1 MGAKISPAQNSGHTE
16 KIGGTPG
23 TILSPDFEVAD
34 LLVAY
39 LEQIGVEYVF
49 GIPGGAI
56 EPLFNAMARSQRRGG
71 LRPVVARHEAGA
83 AFMADGYARET
94 GRLGVCCATSG
105 PGSTN
110 LITGVACAH
119 DNNVPLLAISGL
131 PALPSFGRGALQES
145 SSTGVN
151 AFAMFDHCTRYNT
164 MVSHPMQFE
173 RKLVNAL
180 MTAHQ
185 APGGP
190 AHLAIPLD
198 ILRGAAPSAAPAYN
212 LSALFNQEAVLIDE
226 RAVQRLKDE
235 LRLSAR
241 AVFVIGASCI
251 DAIETIMELAD
262 LTGALFVTTPDAKGF
277 INPLHPAYCG
287 VFGLGGHSSASELLA
302 SMPDIVLA
310 FGTGFSEF
318 VSGGWCDSLLN
329 NRLVHID
336 NSEENLMRSPMAMF
350 HVRGNIRSVCER
362 LTSLLK
368 AGSLPC
374 VETGRR
380 LNVECQSNGHDNYA
394 APDDGTCPARFPLP
408 GPLPQAGEGDSVSLR
423 EFHVKV
429 SLQSPE
435 SYDSDA
441 IPIKPQRLMKALSER
456 CPPNTRFVADSGNS
470 MMWTVHYLQPFN
482 RRIERPPLHG
492 YGKIQERR
500 SGTANWLR
508 VMMDF
513 CPMGWA
519 IGAAVGI
526 ARDNPVC
533 PVVCITGD
541 GAFLMSGQEITVA
554 AMEQLPV
561 VFIVL
566 NDGALGMVKHG
577 QRLAGA
583 EPVGYELPQ
592 VDYCRLAEAMGI
604 PGYVIRSPQQ
614 LDDLDF
620 DAILHRKGPT
630 LLDVRIDGEE
640 VPPMVL
646 RMKTLGTLKLGAD
659 KMHTHS
665 GAADE
670 CSDACFG

>member
-1 MGAKISPAQNSGHTE
+1 MIAEFPLVDSQQEEAVCNS
-16 KIGGTPG
+16 IVPNQ
-23 TILSPDFEVAD
+23 TIEVAD

-71 LRPVVARHEAGA
+71 LRAIVARHEAGA

-131 PALPSFGRGALQES
+131 PVLSSFGRGALQES

-151 AFAMFDHCTRYNT
+151 SFAMFHHCTRYND
-164 MVSHPMQFE
+164 MVTHPSQFE
-173 RKLVNAL
+173 RKLANAL

-198 ILRGAAPSAAPAYN
+198 IMRSSAPSAFPTYD
-212 LSALFNQEAVLIDE
+212 LEALFKHEPVLIDE
-226 RAVQRLKDE
+226 HAVQRLKDA
-235 LRLSAR
+235 LQQAQRV
-241 AVFVIGASCI
+241 VFVIGASCSE
-251 DAIETIMELAD
+251 AIEKMMVLASM
-262 LTGALFVTTPDAKGF
+262 TNALFITTPDAKGY
-277 INPLHPAYCG
+277 INPRHNAYRG
-287 VFGLGGHSSASELLA
+287 VFGFGGHTSAKALLESA
-302 SMPDIVLA
+302 PDIVLA

-336 NSEENLMRSPMAMF
+336 NSEENLLRSPMAML
-350 HVRGNIRSVCER
+350 HVRGHIRTICER
-362 LTSLLK
+362 LVELLQ
-368 AGSLPC
+368 G
-374 VETGRR
+374 ETPPVIDSPRIRHEGVDH
-380 LNVECQSNGHDNYA
+380 LQTDITFQS
-394 APDDGTCPARFPLP
+394 R
-408 GPLPQAGEGDSVSLR
+408 
-423 EFHVKV
+423 
-429 SLQSPE
+429 E
-435 SYDSDA
+435 SYESEA
-441 IPIKPQRLMKALSER
+441 TPIKPQRLMKALSEHF
-456 CPPNTRFVADSGNS
+456 PPNTRFLADSGNS
-470 MMWTVHYLQPFN
+470 MVWTVHYLQPHN
-482 RRIERPPLHG
+482 RRIERTRQPADGMTPE
-492 YGKIQERR
+492 QR

-526 ARDNPVC
+526 ARGNPAC

-554 AMEQLPV
+554 AMEGLTV
-561 VFIVL
+561 IYVVL

-577 QRLAGA
+577 QRLAKA
-583 EPVGYELPQ
+583 EVTCFELPQ
-592 VDYCRLAEAMGI
+592 VDYRKLAESMGI
-604 PGYVIRSPQQ
+604 PGHVIHSPHE
-614 LDDLDF
+614 LDNLDF
-620 DAILHRKGPT
+620 DTILRRKGPT

-640 VPPMVL
+640 VPPMLL
-646 RMKTLGTLKLGAD
+646 RMKTLGTLK
-659 KMHTHS
+659 
-665 GAADE
+665 
-670 CSDACFG
+670 

>member
-1 MGAKISPAQNSGHTE
+1 MGAHVLPVNNHTKAVANGPA
-16 KIGGTPG
+16 IVPAR
-23 TILSPDFEVAD
+23 IVAD
-34 LLVAY
+34 LLVTY

-49 GIPGGAI
+49 GVPGGAI

-71 LRPVVARHEAGA
+71 LRPIVARHEAGA

-131 PALPSFGRGALQES
+131 PPLPSFGRGALQES

-151 AFAMFDHCTRYNT
+151 AFGMFSHCTRYNA
-164 MVSHPMQFE
+164 MISHPDQFE
-173 RKLVNAL
+173 RKLANAL

-190 AHLAIPLD
+190 VHLAIPLD
-198 ILRGAAPSAAPAYN
+198 ILRGAISSDIPTYDLA
-212 LSALFNQEAVLIDE
+212 ALFKHEPVLIDE
-226 RAVQRLKDE
+226 HAIQRLCNE
-235 LRLSAR
+235 LQQSSRV
-241 AVFVIGASCI
+241 VFMIGSSCM
-251 DAIETIMELAD
+251 DAIEEIMTLVK
-262 LTGALFVTTPDAKGF
+262 LTRALFITTPDAKGY

-287 VFGLGGHSSASELLA
+287 VFGFGGHSSANALLA
-302 SMPDIVLA
+302 SAPDIVLA

-329 NRLVHID
+329 KRLVHID
-336 NSEENLMRSPMAMF
+336 NSEYNLMRSPMAML
-350 HVRGNIRSVCER
+350 HVRGHIRSTCER
-362 LTSLLK
+362 LIELQK
-368 AGSLPC
+368 AVSPRIAEC
-374 VETGRR
+374 IRR
-380 LNVECQSNGHDNYA
+380 PNG
-394 APDDGTCPARFPLP
+394 L
-408 GPLPQAGEGDSVSLR
+408 AGVT
-423 EFHVKV
+423 
-429 SLQSPE
+429 LQSPE

-441 IPIKPQRLMKALSER
+441 TPIKPQRLMKALSER
-456 CPPNTRFVADSGNS
+456 CPPNTRFLADSGNS
-470 MMWTVHYLQPFN
+470 MVWTVHYLQPLN
-482 RRIERPPLHG
+482 RRIERPPLYVDG
-492 YGKIQERR
+492 QMPEQR

-519 IGAAVGI
+519 IGASVGI
-526 ARDNPVC
+526 ARGNSAC

-554 AMEQLPV
+554 AMENLSV
-561 VFIVL
+561 VFVVL

-577 QRLAGA
+577 QRLADA
-583 EPVGYELPQ
+583 EPIGYELPQ
-592 VDYCRLAEAMGI
+592 VDYRKLAESMGI
-604 PGYVIRSPQQ
+604 PGYVIHSPQE

-620 DAILHRKGPT
+620 DAMLRRKGPT
-630 LLDVRIDGEE
+630 LLDVRIDPDE

-646 RMKTLGTLKLGAD
+646 RMKTLGTLK
-659 KMHTHS
+659 
-665 GAADE
+665 
-670 CSDACFG
+670 

>member
-1 MGAKISPAQNSGHTE
+1 MGANDLPVNNPIEVVEEGSVIVPARA
-16 KIGGTPG
+16 
-23 TILSPDFEVAD
+23 LEVAD

-49 GIPGGAI
+49 GVPGGAI
-56 EPLFNAMARSQRRGG
+56 EPLFNAMARSERRGG
-71 LRPVVARHEAGA
+71 LRPIVARHEAGA

-151 AFAMFDHCTRYNT
+151 AFAMFHHCTRYNA
-164 MVSHPMQFE
+164 MVSHPSQFE
-173 RKLVNAL
+173 RKLANAL

-198 ILRGAAPSAAPAYN
+198 ILRGAIPSATPAYN
-212 LSALFNQEAVLIDE
+212 LAALFKQEPVLIDE
-226 RAVQRLKDE
+226 RAIQRLNDE
-235 LRLSAR
+235 LRQFPR

-251 DAIETIMELAD
+251 DAIEAIMELAA
-262 LTGALFVTTPDAKGF
+262 LTQARFITTPDAKGY
-277 INPLHPAYCG
+277 INPRHPAYCG
-287 VFGLGGHSSASELLA
+287 VFGFGGHDSAAALLSSA
-302 SMPDIVLA
+302 PDIVLA

-336 NSEENLMRSPMAMF
+336 NSEDNLMRSPMAML
-350 HVRGNIRSVCER
+350 HVHGHIRSICER
-362 LTSLLK
+362 LIELLK
-368 AGSLPC
+368 TASPSDAGSIKRLD
-374 VETGRR
+374 TGTY
-380 LNVECQSNGHDNYA
+380 Q
-394 APDDGTCPARFPLP
+394 T
-408 GPLPQAGEGDSVSLR
+408 
-423 EFHVKV
+423 KV
-429 SLQSPE
+429 SFQSPD
-435 SYDSDA
+435 SYHSDA
-441 IPIKPQRLMKALSER
+441 TPIKPQRLMKVLSER
-456 CPPNTRFVADSGNS
+456 CPPDTRFLADSGNS
-470 MMWTVHYLQPFN
+470 MVWTVHYLQPLN
-482 RRIERPPLHG
+482 RRIERARLPVE
-492 YGKIQERR
+492 GKMPEQR

-526 ARDNPVC
+526 ARGNPVC

-554 AMEQLPV
+554 AMEHLTV
-561 VFIVL
+561 IFVVL

-583 EPVGYELPQ
+583 EPIGYELPR
-592 VDYCRLAEAMGI
+592 VDYCKLAEAMGI
-604 PGYVIRSPQQ
+604 PGHVIHSPQE
-614 LDDLDF
+614 LDNLDF
-620 DAILHRKGPT
+620 NAILQRKGPT
-630 LLDVRIDGEE
+630 LLDVRIDPEE

-646 RMKTLGTLKLGAD
+646 RMKTLGTLK
-659 KMHTHS
+659 
-665 GAADE
+665 
-670 CSDACFG
+670 

>member
-1 MGAKISPAQNSGHTE
+1 MVASISLVDSHQKMVVENSVAVPNQTV
-16 KIGGTPG
+16 
-23 TILSPDFEVAD
+23 EVAD

-71 LRPVVARHEAGA
+71 LRPIVARHEAGA

-131 PALPSFGRGALQES
+131 PVLSSFGRGALQES

-151 AFAMFDHCTRYNT
+151 SFAMFHHCARYND
-164 MVSHPMQFE
+164 MVTHPSQFE
-173 RKLVNAL
+173 RKLANAL

-198 ILRGAAPSAAPAYN
+198 IMRSAAPSAFPTYD
-212 LSALFNQEAVLIDE
+212 LEALFRHEPVLIDE
-226 RAVQRLKDE
+226 RAVHRLKDA
-235 LRLSAR
+235 LLHCPRI
-241 AVFVIGASCI
+241 VFVIGASCSE
-251 DAIETIMELAD
+251 AIETIMKLAD
-262 LTGALFVTTPDAKGF
+262 LTHALFITTPDAKGYV
-277 INPLHPAYCG
+277 NPRHTSYRG
-287 VFGLGGHSSASELLA
+287 VFGFGGHESANALLDSA
-302 SMPDIVLA
+302 PDIVLA

-336 NSEENLMRSPMAMF
+336 NSEENLLRSPMAML
-350 HVRGNIRSVCER
+350 HVRGHIRTICEY
-362 LTSLLK
+362 LVELLQ
-368 AGSLPC
+368 AEFP
-374 VETGRR
+374 
-380 LNVECQSNGHDNYA
+380 LNVGDRKMH
-394 APDDGTCPARFPLP
+394 PDEIGQHQTELTF
-408 GPLPQAGEGDSVSLR
+408 
-423 EFHVKV
+423 
-429 SLQSPE
+429 QSPE
-435 SYDSDA
+435 SYNSEA
-441 IPIKPQRLMKALSER
+441 TPIKPQRLMKALSEHF
-456 CPPNTRFVADSGNS
+456 PPNTRFLADSGNS
-470 MMWTVHYLQPFN
+470 MVWTVHYLQPHN
-482 RRIERPPLHG
+482 RRVERARLPAGEPTPE
-492 YGKIQERR
+492 QR

-526 ARDNPVC
+526 ARGNPAC

-541 GAFLMSGQEITVA
+541 GALLMSGQEITVA
-554 AMEQLPV
+554 AMEGLTV
-561 VFIVL
+561 IYVVL

-577 QRLAGA
+577 QRLAQA
-583 EPVGYELPQ
+583 EATCFEMPQ
-592 VDYCRLAEAMGI
+592 VDYCKFAESMGI
-604 PGYVIRSPQQ
+604 PGHVIHSPQE
-614 LDDLDF
+614 LDSLDF
-620 DAILHRKGPT
+620 DAILQRKGPT
-630 LLDVRIDGEE
+630 LLDVRVDGEE
-640 VPPMVL
+640 VPPMLL
-646 RMKTLGTLKLGAD
+646 RMKTLGTLK
-659 KMHTHS
+659 
-665 GAADE
+665 
-670 CSDACFG
+670 

>member
-1 MGAKISPAQNSGHTE
+1 MGAHVLPANSTTS
-16 KIGGTPG
+16 IMTTRPAIVAAL
-23 TILSPDFEVAD
+23 TVAD

-49 GIPGGAI
+49 GVPGGAI

-71 LRPVVARHEAGA
+71 LRPIVARHEAGA

-105 PGSTN
+105 PGATN

-145 SSTGVN
+145 SGTGVN
-151 AFAMFDHCTRYNT
+151 VFAMFQHCTRYNA
-164 MVSHPMQFE
+164 MISHPSQFE
-173 RKLVNAL
+173 HKLTNAL

-198 ILRGAAPSAAPAYN
+198 ILRSARDCTTPAYN
-212 LSALFNQEAVLIDE
+212 LAALFEQEPMLIDE
-226 RAVQRLKDE
+226 RAIQRLNDE
-235 LRLSAR
+235 LRRSPR
-241 AVFVIGASCI
+241 TVFVIGASCI
-251 DAIETIMELAD
+251 DAIETIMALVELI
-262 LTGALFVTTPDAKGF
+262 GARFITTPDAKGY
-277 INPLHPAYCG
+277 INPRHPAYCG
-287 VFGLGGHSSASELLA
+287 VFGFGGHDSAAALL
-302 SMPDIVLA
+302 SGTPDIVLA

-336 NSEENLMRSPMAMF
+336 NSEDNLMRSPMALL
-350 HVRGNIRSVCER
+350 HVRGHIRSTCKR
-362 LTSLLK
+362 LIELQKFASQSG
-368 AGSLPC
+368 AGG
-374 VETGRR
+374 VKYR
-380 LNVECQSNGHDNYA
+380 NDI
-394 APDDGTCPARFPLP
+394 
-408 GPLPQAGEGDSVSLR
+408 AGVT
-423 EFHVKV
+423 
-429 SLQSPE
+429 LQS
-435 SYDSDA
+435 SANYHSDA
-441 IPIKPQRLMKALSER
+441 TPIKPQRLMKALSER
-456 CPPNTRFVADSGNS
+456 CPPDTRFLADSGNS
-470 MMWTVHYLQPFN
+470 MVWTVHYLQPLN
-482 RRIERPPLHG
+482 RRTKRSRLPAEGELPE
-492 YGKIQERR
+492 QR

-526 ARDNPVC
+526 ARGNPVC

-554 AMEQLPV
+554 ATEGLTV
-561 VFIVL
+561 VFVVL

-592 VDYCRLAEAMGI
+592 VDYRRLAEAMGI
-604 PGYVIRSPQQ
+604 PGHIIHTPQE
-614 LDDLDF
+614 LDNLDF
-620 DAILHRKGPT
+620 DAILRRKGPT
-630 LLDVRIDGEE
+630 LLDVRIDPDE

-646 RMKTLGTLKLGAD
+646 RMKTLGTLK
-659 KMHTHS
+659 
-665 GAADE
+665 
-670 CSDACFG
+670 

>member
-1 MGAKISPAQNSGHTE
+1 MGAHVLPVSRTTEQITASPAVAATQT
-16 KIGGTPG
+16 T
-23 TILSPDFEVAD
+23 AD
-34 LLVAY
+34 LLVSY

-49 GIPGGAI
+49 GVPGGAI

-71 LRPVVARHEAGA
+71 LRPIVARHEAGA

-151 AFAMFDHCTRYNT
+151 AFAMFQHCTRYNA
-164 MVSHPMQFE
+164 MVSHPSQFE
-173 RKLVNAL
+173 RKLTNAL

-198 ILRGAAPSAAPAYN
+198 ILRSARDCTTPAYN
-212 LSALFNQEAVLIDE
+212 LAALFGQEPILIDE
-226 RAVQRLKDE
+226 RAIQRLNDE
-235 LRLSAR
+235 LRHSPH

-251 DAIETIMELAD
+251 DAIEAIMALIE
-262 LTGALFVTTPDAKGF
+262 LTGARFITTPDAKGY
-277 INPLHPAYCG
+277 INPRHPAYCG
-287 VFGLGGHSSASELLA
+287 VFGFGGHDSAAALL
-302 SMPDIVLA
+302 SGTPDIVLA

-336 NSEENLMRSPMAMF
+336 NSEDNLMRSPMALL
-350 HVRGNIRSVCER
+350 HVRGHIRSTCER
-362 LTSLLK
+362 LIELQQTVSPPG
-368 AGSLPC
+368 ARHIGLPNQL
-374 VETGRR
+374 TG
-380 LNVECQSNGHDNYA
+380 V
-394 APDDGTCPARFPLP
+394 T
-408 GPLPQAGEGDSVSLR
+408 
-423 EFHVKV
+423 
-429 SLQSPE
+429 LQSPG
-435 SYDSDA
+435 SYHSNA
-441 IPIKPQRLMKALSER
+441 TPIKPQRLMKALSER
-456 CPPNTRFVADSGNS
+456 CPPDTRFLADSGNS
-470 MMWTVHYLQPFN
+470 MVWTVHYLQPLN
-482 RRIERPPLHG
+482 RRMARSHLHLV
-492 YGKIQERR
+492 GKKPEQR

-526 ARDNPVC
+526 ARGNPLC

-554 AMEQLPV
+554 AMEGLTV
-561 VFIVL
+561 VFVVL
-566 NDGALGMVKHG
+566 NDSALGMVKHG
-577 QRLAGA
+577 QRLADA
-583 EPVGYELPQ
+583 EPIGYELPT
-592 VDYCRLAEAMGI
+592 VDYRKLAGAMGI
-604 PGYVIRSPQQ
+604 PGHVIHSPQE
-614 LDDLDF
+614 LDQLDF
-620 DAILHRKGPT
+620 DAMLRRKGPT
-630 LLDVRIDGEE
+630 LLDVRIDPEE

-646 RMKTLGTLKLGAD
+646 RMKTLGTLR
-659 KMHTHS
+659 
-665 GAADE
+665 
-670 CSDACFG
+670 

>member
-1 MGAKISPAQNSGHTE
+1 MGTNISQVDNPIKTVCENSKIIPAQT
-16 KIGGTPG
+16 
-23 TILSPDFEVAD
+23 LEVAD

-56 EPLFNAMARSQRRGG
+56 EPLFNAMARSQKRGG
-71 LRPVVARHEAGA
+71 LRPIVARHEAGA

-145 SSTGVN
+145 SCTGVN
-151 AFAMFDHCTRYNT
+151 AFAMFHHCTRYNA
-164 MVSHPMQFE
+164 MVSHPSQFE
-173 RKLVNAL
+173 RKLTNAL

-198 ILRGAAPSAAPAYN
+198 ILRGAIPSAIPSYN
-212 LSALFNQEAVLIDE
+212 LAALFKQEPILIDE
-226 RAVQRLKDE
+226 RAIQRLRDE
-235 LRLSAR
+235 LRQSPR
-241 AVFVIGASCI
+241 VVFVIGASCI
-251 DAIETIMELAD
+251 DAIEAILELVD
-262 LTGALFVTTPDAKGF
+262 LTKALFITTPDAKGY
-277 INPLHPAYCG
+277 INPRHPAYCG
-287 VFGLGGHSSASELLA
+287 VFGFGGHDNAAELLSSA
-302 SMPDIVLA
+302 PDIVLA

-336 NSEENLMRSPMAMF
+336 NSEDNLMRSPMAML
-350 HVRGNIRSVCER
+350 HVRGHIRSVCER
-362 LTSLLK
+362 LIELLK
-368 AGSLPC
+368 ADAHFD
-374 VETGRR
+374 TKR
-380 LNVECQSNGHDNYA
+380 LDNTYRHQANGHNKCA
-394 APDDGTCPARFPLP
+394 TPDDETCHARFPHP
-408 GPLPQAGEGDSVSLR
+408 NPLPQAGEGASESLR
-423 EFHVKV
+423 KFHVNV
-429 SLQSPE
+429 TFQSPE
-435 SYDSDA
+435 SYNSEA
-441 IPIKPQRLMKALSER
+441 TPIKPQRLMKVLSER
-456 CPPNTRFVADSGNS
+456 CPPNTRFLADSGNS
-470 MMWTVHYLQPFN
+470 MVWTVHYLQPLN
-482 RRIERPPLHG
+482 RRIERPPQNVDG
-492 YGKIQERR
+492 QMPEQR

-526 ARDNPVC
+526 ARGNPLC

-554 AMEQLPV
+554 AMEHLTV
-561 VFIVL
+561 VFVIL
-566 NDGALGMVKHG
+566 NDSALGMVKHG
-577 QRLAGA
+577 QRLAHA
-583 EPVGYELPQ
+583 EPIGYELPQ
-592 VDYCRLAEAMGI
+592 VDYCKLAQAMGI
-604 PGYVIRSPQQ
+604 PGHVIHSPQE
-614 LDDLDF
+614 LDALDF
-620 DAILHRKGPT
+620 DAILQRKGPT
-630 LLDVRIDGEE
+630 LLDVRIDSEE

-646 RMKTLGTLKLGAD
+646 RMKTLGTLK
-659 KMHTHS
+659 
-665 GAADE
+665 
-670 CSDACFG
+670 